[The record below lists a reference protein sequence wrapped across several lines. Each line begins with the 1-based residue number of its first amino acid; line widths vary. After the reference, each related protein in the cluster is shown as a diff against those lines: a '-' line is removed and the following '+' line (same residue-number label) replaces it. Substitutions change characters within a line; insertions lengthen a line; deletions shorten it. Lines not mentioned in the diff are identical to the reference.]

1 MKKLSY
7 LVFLVVALLS
17 SCSSNTHNNFDSK
30 LKINQSEVILMTN
43 NTRARVTKFTY
54 DGHNYISINS
64 RSYIVDGIVHDPDCP
79 CHNK

>member
-1 MKKLSY
+1 MKKLAY

-30 LKINQSEVILMTN
+30 LKINQSEVIQVTN
-43 NTRARVTKFTY
+43 NTKARVTKFTY
-54 DGHNYISINS
+54 DGHNYISIIS
-64 RSYIVDGIVHDPDCP
+64 HIYVVDGIVHDPDCP